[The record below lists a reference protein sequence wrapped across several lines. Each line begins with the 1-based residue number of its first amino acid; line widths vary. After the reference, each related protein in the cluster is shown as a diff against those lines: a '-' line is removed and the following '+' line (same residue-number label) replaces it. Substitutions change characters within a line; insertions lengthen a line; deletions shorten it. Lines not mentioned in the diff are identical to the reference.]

1 MKKVLFVINTLGGAG
16 AEKALLELLKRFS
29 PEQYQTD
36 LYVLLEQGELISQVP
51 EYVNILNRDYTAESV
66 LTREGKKK
74 RSIIKGKIFELEV
87 DKPESVK
94 DKNLTW
100 SIKDSSIVTFAG
112 KERHDDDIKFKAL
125 KAGTTKITCRN
136 TKTDKKINFKI
147 TVKNVKKTTK
157 GYSQNKTNSAKG
169 SLKRSIRVNDE
180 LELEVKKTKG
190 KGVKDRQLKWTVEDS
205 TILAFE
211 DMDDGIYD
219 DEMEFV
225 GIKPGKTTVTCT
237 NTANK
242 EKVTFLKLS
251 IIHKY

>member
-1 MKKVLFVINTLGGAG
+1 MRKRMCLFPGMAV
-16 AEKALLELLKRFS
+16 
-29 PEQYQTD
+29 
-36 LYVLLEQGELISQVP
+36 VLLFTILFAAGYTTPAIGNVNTVQAATKKKDIS
-51 EYVNILNRDYTAESV
+51 
-66 LTREGKKK
+66 REGKKK

-100 SIKDSSIVTFAG
+100 NIKDSSIVTFAG

-136 TKTDKKINFKI
+136 TKTASSK
-147 TVKNVKKTTK
+147 
-157 GYSQNKTNSAKG
+157 NKTIQAKG
-169 SLKRSIRVNDE
+169 SLKRSVRVNGE

-190 KGVKDRQLKWTVEDS
+190 YGVKVRQFKWTVEDS
-205 TILAFE
+205 SVLAFE

-242 EKVTFLKLS
+242 EKVTFTITVK
-251 IIHKY
+251 

>member
-1 MKKVLFVINTLGGAG
+1 MGVQNQRYSFNYQKNIADLFQFNSWI
-16 AEKALLELLKRFS
+16 ERQKS
-29 PEQYQTD
+29 PTIGLTTEDVYGKDT
-36 LYVLLEQGELISQVP
+36 QG
-51 EYVNILNRDYTAESV
+51 
-66 LTREGKKK
+66 
-74 RSIIKGKIFELEV
+74 
-87 DKPESVK
+87 K
-94 DKNLTW
+94 D
-100 SIKDSSIVTFAG
+100 
-112 KERHDDDIKFKAL
+112 DDDIKFKAL

-157 GYSQNKTNSAKG
+157 ASSQNKTICAKG
-169 SLKRSIRVNDE
+169 SLKRSIRVNGE

-205 TILAFE
+205 SVLAFE

-242 EKVTFLKLS
+242 EKVTFTITVK
-251 IIHKY
+251 

>member
-100 SIKDSSIVTFAG
+100 NIKDSSIVTFAG

-136 TKTDKKINFKI
+136 TKTDKKISFNI
-147 TVKNVKKTTK
+147 VVKNVSKTKKASSK
-157 GYSQNKTNSAKG
+157 NKTIQAKG

-242 EKVTFLKLS
+242 EKVTFTITVK
-251 IIHKY
+251 

>member
-1 MKKVLFVINTLGGAG
+1 MKGENYEKKKVFIHWDGSCIIIYYFCLRQVIPPLR
-16 AEKALLELLKRFS
+16 LEM
-29 PEQYQTD
+29 
-36 LYVLLEQGELISQVP
+36 LILCRQLQRKKTS
-51 EYVNILNRDYTAESV
+51 
-66 LTREGKKK
+66 REGKKK

-136 TKTDKKINFKI
+136 TKTDKKISFNI
-147 TVKNVKKTTK
+147 VVKNVSKTKKASSK
-157 GYSQNKTNSAKG
+157 NKTIQAKG
-169 SLKRSIRVNDE
+169 SLKRSIRVNGE

-205 TILAFE
+205 SVLAFE

-242 EKVTFLKLS
+242 EKVTFTITVK
-251 IIHKY
+251 

>member
-1 MKKVLFVINTLGGAG
+1 MRKRMCLFPGMAV
-16 AEKALLELLKRFS
+16 
-29 PEQYQTD
+29 
-36 LYVLLEQGELISQVP
+36 VLLFTILFAAGYTTPAIGNVNTVQAATKKKDIS
-51 EYVNILNRDYTAESV
+51 
-66 LTREGKKK
+66 REGKKK

-100 SIKDSSIVTFAG
+100 NIK
-112 KERHDDDIKFKAL
+112 EAL

-147 TVKNVKKTTK
+147 TVKNVKKATK
-157 GYSQNKTNSAKG
+157 GSSQNKTIYEKG
-169 SLKRSIRVNDE
+169 SLKRNIRVNDE
-180 LELEVKKTKG
+180 LELEVKKTR
-190 KGVKDRQLKWTVEDS
+190 GVKEHQLKWTVEDS

-242 EKVTFLKLS
+242 EKVTFTITVK
-251 IIHKY
+251 

>member
-1 MKKVLFVINTLGGAG
+1 MRKRRYLFTGMAV
-16 AEKALLELLKRFS
+16 
-29 PEQYQTD
+29 
-36 LYVLLEQGELISQVP
+36 VLLFTILFAAGYTTPALGNVNTVQAAAKKKDIS
-51 EYVNILNRDYTAESV
+51 
-66 LTREGKKK
+66 REGKKK

-136 TKTDKKINFKI
+136 TKTDKKISFNI
-147 TVKNVKKTTK
+147 VVKNVSKTI
-157 GYSQNKTNSAKG
+157 QAKG
-169 SLKRSIRVNDE
+169 SLKRSIRVNGE

-205 TILAFE
+205 SVLAFE

-242 EKVTFLKLS
+242 EKVTFTITVK
-251 IIHKY
+251 

>member
-1 MKKVLFVINTLGGAG
+1 MRKRMCLFLGMAV
-16 AEKALLELLKRFS
+16 
-29 PEQYQTD
+29 
-36 LYVLLEQGELISQVP
+36 VLLFTILFAAGYTTPAIGNVNTVQAATKKKDIS
-51 EYVNILNRDYTAESV
+51 
-66 LTREGKKK
+66 REGKKK

-87 DKPESVK
+87 DKPEYVK

-147 TVKNVKKTTK
+147 TVKNVKKATK
-157 GYSQNKTNSAKG
+157 GSSQNKTIRAKG
-169 SLKRSIRVNDE
+169 SLKRNIRVNDE

-242 EKVTFLKLS
+242 EKVTFTITVK
-251 IIHKY
+251 

>member
-1 MKKVLFVINTLGGAG
+1 MRKRRYLFTGMAV
-16 AEKALLELLKRFS
+16 
-29 PEQYQTD
+29 
-36 LYVLLEQGELISQVP
+36 VLLFTILFAAGYTTPALGNVNTVQAAAKKKDIS
-51 EYVNILNRDYTAESV
+51 
-66 LTREGKKK
+66 REGKKK

-136 TKTDKKINFKI
+136 TKTDKKISFNI
-147 TVKNVKKTTK
+147 VVKNVSKTKKASSK
-157 GYSQNKTNSAKG
+157 NKTIQAKG
-169 SLKRSIRVNDE
+169 SLKRSIRVNGE
-180 LELEVKKTKG
+180 LELEVILSLAPADGADQEFNKVCNMLSEYSSPEKG
-190 KGVKDRQLKWTVEDS
+190 DS
-205 TILAFE
+205 SVLAFE

-242 EKVTFLKLS
+242 EKVTFTITVK
-251 IIHKY
+251 

>member
-1 MKKVLFVINTLGGAG
+1 M
-16 AEKALLELLKRFS
+16 
-29 PEQYQTD
+29 
-36 LYVLLEQGELISQVP
+36 
-51 EYVNILNRDYTAESV
+51 
-66 LTREGKKK
+66 
-74 RSIIKGKIFELEV
+74 
-87 DKPESVK
+87 
-94 DKNLTW
+94 
-100 SIKDSSIVTFAG
+100 
-112 KERHDDDIKFKAL
+112 

-157 GYSQNKTNSAKG
+157 ASSQNKTICAKG

-225 GIKPGKTTVTCT
+225 GMKPGKTTVTCT

-242 EKVTFLKLS
+242 EKVTFTITVK
-251 IIHKY
+251 

>member
-1 MKKVLFVINTLGGAG
+1 MRKRMCLFPGMAV
-16 AEKALLELLKRFS
+16 
-29 PEQYQTD
+29 
-36 LYVLLEQGELISQVP
+36 VLLFTILFAAGYTTPAIGNVNTVQAATKKKDIS
-51 EYVNILNRDYTAESV
+51 
-66 LTREGKKK
+66 REGKKK

-157 GYSQNKTNSAKG
+157 ASSQNKTICAKG
-169 SLKRSIRVNDE
+169 SLKRSIRVNGE

-190 KGVKDRQLKWTVEDS
+190 KGTVQ
-205 TILAFE
+205 
-211 DMDDGIYD
+211 
-219 DEMEFV
+219 
-225 GIKPGKTTVTCT
+225 
-237 NTANK
+237 
-242 EKVTFLKLS
+242 
-251 IIHKY
+251 

>member
-1 MKKVLFVINTLGGAG
+1 MRKRRYLFTGMAV
-16 AEKALLELLKRFS
+16 
-29 PEQYQTD
+29 
-36 LYVLLEQGELISQVP
+36 VLLFTILFAAGYTTPALGNVNTVQAAAKKKDIS
-51 EYVNILNRDYTAESV
+51 
-66 LTREGKKK
+66 REGKKK

-136 TKTDKKINFKI
+136 TKTDKKISFNI
-147 TVKNVKKTTK
+147 VVKNVSKTKKASSK
-157 GYSQNKTNSAKG
+157 NKTIQAKG
-169 SLKRSIRVNDE
+169 SLKRSIRVNGE

-190 KGVKDRQLKWTVEDS
+190 KGEDS
-205 TILAFE
+205 SVLAFE

-242 EKVTFLKLS
+242 EKVTFTITVK
-251 IIHKY
+251 